1 VREKVLRQK
10 QRAPRNRTL
19 VLSSHE
25 HDTYRSQVLRP
36 PLPNG
41 TDVLDKIICGDARI
55 VCPELPKS
63 FVDLLIL
70 DPPYNLTKT
79 FGSQTFRETS
89 LSRYEEYFE
98 GLLVRLLPALRNTA
112 TLYICGDWK
121 SSAALH
127 RVLERHVIV
136 RNRITWEREKG
147 RGAKANWKNASED
160 IWFCTMSDNFHFD
173 VEAVKVKRRVIAPYR
188 QDGVPKDWQET
199 DGGDFRL
206 THPSNLWTDITV
218 PFWSMPEN
226 TDHPTQK
233 PEKLIAKLVLA
244 SSREGELVFD
254 PFLGSGTAAVVAKK
268 LGRRFL
274 GIEIDE
280 LYSSISAKRVAMT
293 KLNEAIQGYSN
304 GVFWERNSLNMQGQ
318 KDKTSSPAPSLD
330 LFFGN
335 ASS

>member
-1 VREKVLRQK
+1 
-10 QRAPRNRTL
+10 
-19 VLSSHE
+19 
-25 HDTYRSQVLRP
+25 
-36 PLPNG
+36 
-41 TDVLDKIICGDARI
+41 
-55 VCPELPKS
+55 
-63 FVDLLIL
+63 
-70 DPPYNLTKT
+70 
-79 FGSQTFRETS
+79 
-89 LSRYEEYFE
+89 
-98 GLLVRLLPALRNTA
+98 
-112 TLYICGDWK
+112 
-121 SSAALH
+121 
-127 RVLERHVIV
+127 
-136 RNRITWEREKG
+136 
-147 RGAKANWKNASED
+147 
-160 IWFCTMSDNFHFD
+160 
-173 VEAVKVKRRVIAPYR
+173 
-188 QDGVPKDWQET
+188 
-199 DGGDFRL
+199 
-206 THPSNLWTDITV
+206 
-218 PFWSMPEN
+218 MPEN